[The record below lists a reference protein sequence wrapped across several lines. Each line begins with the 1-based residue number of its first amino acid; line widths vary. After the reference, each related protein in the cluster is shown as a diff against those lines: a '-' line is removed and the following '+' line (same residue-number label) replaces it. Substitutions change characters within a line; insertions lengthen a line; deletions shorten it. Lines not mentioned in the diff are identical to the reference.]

1 MIIGLIKSVLKSLE
15 LFLELKNKRFYLEM
29 MEDHRNRERKLTQ
42 EIEELRNKG
51 DSNSQIQ
58 ADFLVD
64 TLIKERKQFKKLQE
78 LYEKNTKGIELPSP
92 VDTSE

>member
-1 MIIGLIKSVLKSLE
+1 
-15 LFLELKNKRFYLEM
+15 M